1 MSEPVSEDRIGAIPA
16 RLGHSQAARA
26 AREQVFPIRSQA
38 IHAPEIDGVS
48 EAGSP
53 DLVVP
58 ANSARREHI
67 PLGILYMVGATI
79 VFATSSAASKWLV
92 ASYPIGE
99 VLFTRTAV
107 ALVTCALFIMPQ
119 TGLTVFRTQR
129 LRHHVM
135 RSVSQGFSQTFLL
148 IAFSLMPLAGAI
160 AINFSSPL
168 FATLVSALL
177 LKETVGLVRW
187 AALLVGFCGVLI
199 VANPGAETFQIGA
212 LFALAN
218 AVLYGSVTAGVRRMT
233 ATESAETLI
242 LYQLALL
249 TALFALLLPLGWVT
263 PTPVDAA
270 WIAFNGISNAVGQYW
285 WTRALHLA
293 PASAVAPFFY
303 LSLVWASVLG
313 FAIWGEVPTMSLVVG
328 SAVVVASGLFL
339 LWRESNARQAKL
351 PATE

>member
-1 MSEPVSEDRIGAIPA
+1 MSD
-16 RLGHSQAARA
+16 AA
-26 AREQVFPIRSQA
+26 
-38 IHAPEIDGVS
+38 
-48 EAGSP
+48 SP
-53 DLVVP
+53 DLILP
-58 ANSARREHI
+58 AQPARREHV

-79 VFATSSAASKWLV
+79 VFAASSAVSKWLV

-107 ALVTCALFIMPQ
+107 ALLTCALFILPQ
-119 TGLTVFRTQR
+119 TGLAVFRTRR
-129 LRHHVM
+129 LRHHTL
-135 RSVSQGFSQTFLL
+135 RAVSQGFSQTFLL

-177 LKETVGLVRW
+177 LKEAVGAARW

-199 VANPGAETFQIGA
+199 VTNPGAGTFQIGA

-218 AVLYGSVTAGVRRMT
+218 AILYGSVTAAVRGMT
-233 ATESAETLI
+233 ATESAETLT
-242 LYQLALL
+242 LYQLTLL
-249 TALFALLLPLGWVT
+249 TAFFALLLPLGWVS
-263 PTPVDAA
+263 PTPIDAA
-270 WIAFNGISNAVGQYW
+270 WIVFNGVSNAVGQYW

-303 LSLVWASVLG
+303 LSLIWASILG
-313 FAIWGEVPTMSLVVG
+313 FAIWGDVPTIPLVIG

-339 LWRESNARQAKL
+339 LWRESSARQAV
-351 PATE
+351 AEAARE